1 MPRHSSV
8 GSKSSGR
15 EGEAPPSWSVVGQE
29 KRPLL
34 QTKDEL
40 AQPHSPVRR
49 RSHQV
54 ITSLCPGT
62 HRHANGRRAAS
73 PITTILAWPRSD
85 RRPHRGTATR
95 RVRNRWDSGSRQKRY
110 GFNRHTSAER
120 VRCHSRVVAT
130 VQPATQAS
138 PAASIAKPSTLSLTF
153 PRSAAKFRPH
163 AGRHDCYMSRLL
175 GPAIAKEVRPC
186 GPPPTAAPGGAGE
199 LPGQPR
205 DSAHDLVIDAAS
217 LMLINECSL
226 MRH

>member
-1 MPRHSSV
+1 MAVPRHSSV

-110 GFNRHTSAER
+110 GFTRHTSAER
-120 VRCHSRVVAT
+120 VRCHSRVWSPPCNQPLRRLQPRLLRSPLLCHSLSPGRRRNLGPTPGVTTAT
-130 VQPATQAS
+130 CDS
-138 PAASIAKPSTLSLTF
+138 
-153 PRSAAKFRPH
+153 
-163 AGRHDCYMSRLL
+163 LL
-175 GPAIAKEVRPC
+175 GPAVALR
-186 GPPPTAAPGGAGE
+186 
-199 LPGQPR
+199 R
-205 DSAHDLVIDAAS
+205 
-217 LMLINECSL
+217 
-226 MRH
+226 